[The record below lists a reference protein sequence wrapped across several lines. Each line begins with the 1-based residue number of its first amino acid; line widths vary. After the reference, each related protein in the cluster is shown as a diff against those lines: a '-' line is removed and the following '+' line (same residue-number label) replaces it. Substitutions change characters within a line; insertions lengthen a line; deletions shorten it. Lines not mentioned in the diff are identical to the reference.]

1 MYSIAMGETIVVTD
15 DSGTEYEV
23 DEDDLQ
29 KPKTISFYDNG
40 NGELEIP
47 YDADYEVGNVDATWG
62 NFVVGFDCSP
72 VEGYGNTTKQRGL
85 RGWNRTWVFDE
96 MSINE

>member
-1 MYSIAMGETIVVTD
+1 MGETIVVTD

-23 DEDDLQ
+23 DEDDLR

-40 NGELEIP
+40 SGELEIP
-47 YDADYEVGNVDATWG
+47 YNSDYEIANVDSMYG
-62 NFVVGFDCSP
+62 NFVVGYDCD
-72 VEGYGNTTKQRGL
+72 ELHGYGSRTKNRHNL
-85 RGWNRTWVFDE
+85 KDSWNRTWVFDE